1 MRNYEETVKDL
12 KKNLRTSDDID
23 LFITTW
29 NFLGIKKI
37 NKKEIILSDG
47 SKRIV
52 SIKDK
57 LDESKVK
64 LLKVK
69 DLYKPTAIKIFDLEL
84 FEESIIS
91 YAKIVESSNLID
103 IKAKIKPKNYLT
115 LMRRYCIFS

>member
-103 IKAKIKPKNYLT
+103 IKKIKPK
-115 LMRRYCIFS
+115 II